1 MLYLSSEHRQKLK
14 EKDLTD
20 KHSGKRTVSAGKKIS
35 RKQFFQRIGFI
46 ALIPLAGAWL
56 STTEQAQLSD
66 KRFKTI
72 KIPGDLAEGV
82 SLFGSVIVSKRE
94 GIIEI
99 YSSKCTHLGCTI
111 NKVENGHMVCP
122 CHGSQFSANGNV
134 LQGPANKPL
143 EKLPFNINAK
153 TGEIMV
159 HVEA

>member
-1 MLYLSSEHRQKLK
+1 MLYLSGKHGQKLK
-14 EKDLTD
+14 EKDLTN
-20 KHSGKRTVSAGKKIS
+20 KRSEKRTLSAGKEIS

-66 KRFKTI
+66 KRLKTI

-82 SLFGSVIVSKRE
+82 TFFGSVIVSKRAD
-94 GIIEI
+94 IIEI

-111 NKVENGHMVCP
+111 NKMENGHMVCP
-122 CHGSQFSANGNV
+122 CHGSQFSDNGLV
-134 LQGPANKPL
+134 VQGPANKPL